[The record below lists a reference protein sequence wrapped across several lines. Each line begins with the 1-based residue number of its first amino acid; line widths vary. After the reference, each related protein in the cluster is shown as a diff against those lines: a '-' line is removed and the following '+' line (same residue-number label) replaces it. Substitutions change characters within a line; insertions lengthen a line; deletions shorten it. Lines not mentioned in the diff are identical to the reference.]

1 MSTKNA
7 LKQRILF
14 SGLLRG
20 RDGRTPSF
28 YLEPMKGHLG
38 SLWEWLPEGTIHHDP
53 CAYLKAKE
61 EKVLQPVL
69 EPTVWLE
76 LLQIQEPV
84 ASHI

>member
-1 MSTKNA
+1 
-7 LKQRILF
+7 
-14 SGLLRG
+14 
-20 RDGRTPSF
+20 
-28 YLEPMKGHLG
+28 MKGHLG